1 MEGGPFRQR
10 HLFCTCL
17 YPEVRYRCWEA
28 GGPLEKAEAGTR
40 GSIFKAIF
48 VLRSI
53 FLISY
58 QAFFYW
64 LSHRHFKFN
73 MPAKKVTLF
82 SQYIHP
88 FFTPCQW
95 CIHPLNWSWKKKKDS
110 SSVCNFLIQFDAT
123 YYHRD
128 RKRKQLKFAI
138 WISLSKR
145 NGKEDNFVAEY
156 LVQMLP
162 WCYMYIIFDYSF
174 LLLFLI

>member
-10 HLFCTCL
+10 HLVCTQKSGTDAG
-17 YPEVRYRCWEA
+17 W
-28 GGPLEKAEAGTR
+28 GGPLERAGAGSR
-40 GSIFKAIF
+40 GGIFKAIF
-48 VLRSI
+48 VLKSI

-64 LSHRHFKFN
+64 LSHRLFKFN
-73 MPAKKVTLF
+73 MLVKKLTVF
-82 SQYIHP
+82 SPNTY
-88 FFTPCQW
+88 TPSLLLANGVS
-95 CIHPLNWSWKKKKDS
+95 ILLIEVEKKMDS

-128 RKRKQLKFAI
+128 RERKQLKFAI

-145 NGKEDNFVAEY
+145 NGKEGNFVAEY

-162 WCYMYIIFDYSF
+162 WCSKYSIFNYSF